1 MFGLEVTTSSK
12 SYVKF
17 CLQNQKVLTLFN
29 FERVTEKF
37 IVVFIYNFMM
47 FTDLYVSNNLEEAN
61 KAKDLG

>member
-1 MFGLEVTTSSK
+1 M
-12 SYVKF
+12 F
-17 CLQNQKVLTLFN
+17 CLQNPKVLTFIN
-29 FERVTEKF
+29 FDRVTEKL